1 MIILA
6 CLSVFGHGVF
16 FLLLLSVLKKYLRQ
30 QMEILNRNVNYSGLF
45 CYRISITLLKY
56 ETFENNKNKNI
67 KKIM

>member
-16 FLLLLSVLKKYLRQ
+16 FLLLFLKKYLRQ

-56 ETFENNKNKNI
+56 ETFENNKS
-67 KKIM
+67 KKI